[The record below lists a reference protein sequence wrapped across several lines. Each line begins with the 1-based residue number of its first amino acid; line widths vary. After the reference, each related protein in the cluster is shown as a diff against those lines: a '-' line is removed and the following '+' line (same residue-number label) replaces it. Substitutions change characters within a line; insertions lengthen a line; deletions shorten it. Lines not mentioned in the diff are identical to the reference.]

1 MDKEVHV
8 FEGRTTSEAI
18 NLGLNTLNVS
28 KNDVEIK
35 VLEGEKRSFF
45 SILTPRVV
53 KVEMKLKEKKVDKKN
68 NKYENIEES
77 EENIN
82 RSIENLK
89 QFLDKW
95 LVTLPTKNIEYNI
108 NYNNNMINIEF
119 NSEDISYLIGYRGEV
134 MKSLQVILT
143 AVAQKNLKTRLKVSL
158 DILGYKDKRTKILE
172 NLADKLANKV
182 IKTRKTIVLEPM
194 TAYERKIIHMRL
206 QNNEYVKTVSI
217 GEGNN
222 RRLTIELK

>member
-1 MDKEVHV
+1 
-8 FEGRTTSEAI
+8 
-18 NLGLNTLNVS
+18 
-28 KNDVEIK
+28 
-35 VLEGEKRSFF
+35 
-45 SILTPRVV
+45 
-53 KVEMKLKEKKVDKKN
+53 
-68 NKYENIEES
+68 
-77 EENIN
+77 
-82 RSIENLK
+82 
-89 QFLDKW
+89 
-95 LVTLPTKNIEYNI
+95 
-108 NYNNNMINIEF
+108 MINIEF